1 MDEKKEFLNE
11 EIESEETTTLDT
23 DTTDNNQVSFEEVE
37 ASGVFSEV
45 EEDLGISERIEAEE
59 TVAAPV
65 AVKKK
70 GLLQVPIIISIA
82 ILLVV
87 VLGFLVYKCFFNTSI
102 VGTWSVK
109 NTATSDEASLAEDT
123 LKSYYTFDKDGEAS
137 ITIGSMS
144 MVGTYSL
151 AESEEDGSLTVEIYI
166 PSVMQGSFQYTVSGN
181 AFTGRTLILTD
192 TYYGQSYEFE
202 GTDLVIPELKPADD
216 FKTNDELVGTWTYDD
231 GYNKLSYDLR
241 ADGTATIN
249 QMDMLFAEGVYT
261 YTDSQIIITYMAY
274 EESEM
279 VINYMF
285 DNDALI
291 IDGYMFVK
299 EGTASADEA

>member
-1 MDEKKEFLNE
+1 MDEKKEILN
-11 EIESEETTTLDT
+11 EETTTVDT
-23 DTTDNNQVSFEEVE
+23 DTAESNQVSFEEVE

-45 EEDLGISERIEAEE
+45 EEDLGITEE
-59 TVAAPV
+59 TDYAVEYEAPV

-70 GLLQVPIIISIA
+70 KLIQVPIIISIV
-82 ILLVV
+82 ILLAVV
-87 VLGFLVYKCFFNTSI
+87 ASFFVYKSFFNTSI
-102 VGTWSVK
+102 VGSWIVK
-109 NTATSDEASLAEDT
+109 DTSTADEATLNEDVP
-123 LKSYYTFDKDGEAS
+123 KSYYTFEDDGKAS

-151 AESEEDGSLTVEIYI
+151 TESEEDGTLALEVYI
-166 PSVMQGSFQYTVSGN
+166 PSVMQGTFQYEISGN
-181 AFTGRTLILTD
+181 AFTGRTLVLTD

-202 GTDLVIPELKPADD
+202 SAKLVIPELKPSDD
-216 FKTNDELVGTWTYDD
+216 FKADEKLVGTWTYDD
-231 GYNKLSYDLR
+231 GYNKLSYDFR

-249 QMDMLFAEGVYT
+249 QMDMLYAEGVYSF
-261 YTDSQIIITYMAY
+261 TDEKIVIKYMAY

-279 VINYMF
+279 IINYMF
-285 DNDALI
+285 DNNALI